1 MSNSIEYPTNK
12 VETKERGKNVKIVL
26 KFIRHGER
34 TKEGQLTD
42 YGRKITAICAKE
54 SGIKPE
60 DFDAVKA
67 IGSTAGPKGP
77 GGLQRSLES
86 ADIYAHEIA
95 GDGALETRGS
105 DVLDYENLK
114 SPAHFDHTTVYNSFL
129 PPDFEKLS
137 DEEKAKAA
145 KYAQRQMLERYFSD
159 KTPEGEA
166 ATNEVAGSFAYIID
180 WYIKMTKRL
189 ESGSEVLMPAG
200 THGGTMEFLLQ
211 KALVYK
217 DRDGVE
223 HTGFELLDAINGEF
237 DPSEA
242 FNVTI
247 ETDDKGGL
255 KEIKVTFDNAA
266 RPQGDMH
273 LDLSKLD
280 EARKYYLELHPEH
293 RKYEGL

>member
-1 MSNSIEYPTNK
+1 MKGPEQIAPR
-12 VETKERGKNVKIVL
+12 ETKERGNNVRIVL

-42 YGRKITAICAKE
+42 YGRNITVIRAGE
-54 SGIKPE
+54 SGIMPE

-77 GGLQRSLES
+77 GGMERSLET
-86 ADIYAHEIA
+86 ADIYARKVT
-95 GDGALETRGS
+95 DNNVFKTRGS
-105 DVLDYENLK
+105 DVLNYENLK
-114 SPAHFDHTTVYNSFL
+114 SPAPFDHKTVYNSFL
-129 PPDFEKLS
+129 PADFEKLS
-137 DEEKAKAA
+137 DEKKAETAKHAQKKILEK
-145 KYAQRQMLERYFSD
+145 YFAD
-159 KTPEGEA
+159 KSPEGEA
-166 ATNEVAGSFAYIID
+166 ATNEVVGSFAYLID
-180 WYIKMTKRL
+180 RYVKMSKRL

-217 DRDGVE
+217 DKDGME
-223 HTGFELLDAINGEF
+223 HTGFESLDAINGEF

-242 FNVTI
+242 FNVII
-247 ETDDKGGL
+247 ETDDKGDL
-255 KEIKVTFDNAA
+255 KEIKITFDNPA

-273 LDLSKLD
+273 LDLKAL
-280 EARKYYLELHPEH
+280 EEPREYYLSLHPEH